1 MVGGRAVGVVGG
13 CKMVTRWDPTLRA
26 GAVGIRSTGLV
37 ERAAATAQTVADWA
51 DYQKLGGDIENVET
65 SPITGQYDWRAY
77 IQEETELARRR
88 DDKPRPRKADVAPA
102 PSVYY
107 V

>member
-1 MVGGRAVGVVGG
+1 
-13 CKMVTRWDPTLRA
+13 MVTRWDPTLRA
-26 GAVGIRSTGLV
+26 GAVAIREKGIV
-37 ERAAATAQTVADWA
+37 ENAAATARTVADWA
-51 DYQKLGGDIENVET
+51 DYQLLGAETETIET

-77 IQEETELARRR
+77 LQEETELARRR
-88 DDKPRPRKADVAPA
+88 DDKPRPRKADVVPA